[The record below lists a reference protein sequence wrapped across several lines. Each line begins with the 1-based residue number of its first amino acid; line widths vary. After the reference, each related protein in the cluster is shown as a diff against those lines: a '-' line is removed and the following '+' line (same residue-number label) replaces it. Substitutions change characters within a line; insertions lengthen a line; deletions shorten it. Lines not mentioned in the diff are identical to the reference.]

1 MDRPGVG
8 ISTAHG
14 GRSYTDYAKDV
25 EELIAQLN
33 LNTATTDAG
42 GGGGGGRG
50 VAVVGYS
57 SGGPHTL
64 SCAAH
69 MDSDVVKAVGLIAT
83 DGPYVLMG
91 DMEMYTNYFGDDA
104 AKASPVGLTLVQSVS
119 HFLNFQTPKGHNP
132 TCPFF

>member
-91 DMEMYTNYFGDDA
+91 DMEMYTTYFGDDA
-104 AKASPVGLTLVQSVS
+104 AKASPVGLTLVQAVS
-119 HFLNFQTPKGHNP
+119 HFS
-132 TCPFF
+132 